1 MSKRI
6 YLVLLLCVVALFI
19 GCHKKEPDISTEA
32 TAELEQT
39 ESTTEDEFAIGT
51 NKDIP
56 GYEVRETKEQKET
69 QRQLSQEEMESK
81 AIEELE
87 SAEASVEDLQRK
99 KAEALGQSY
108 EETKTYIESTAEND

>member
-1 MSKRI
+1 
-6 YLVLLLCVVALFI
+6 
-19 GCHKKEPDISTEA
+19 
-32 TAELEQT
+32 
-39 ESTTEDEFAIGT
+39 
-51 NKDIP
+51 
-56 GYEVRETKEQKET
+56 
-69 QRQLSQEEMESK
+69 MESK